1 MKKLAVLLIVTVASF
16 CLASSAFAGSLAPG
30 QVAKCNNAKSITLEN
45 TGGGDIDRGEANASI
60 WKSSNFTTV
69 PISLSPKANHGFSS
83 NGGGAAGNAKVKMG
97 NKHSMG
103 RKKIVLSGQNN
114 FSRGDSIGDIGGTV
128 VITNTGT
135 TNLAVNCG

>member
-1 MKKLAVLLIVTVASF
+1 MKKLAVLLIVAVASF

-30 QVAKCNNAKSITLEN
+30 QMTKCNNAKSITLEN
-45 TGGGDIDRGEANASI
+45 TGGGATDRGEANASI

-69 PISLSPKANHGFSS
+69 PISLSPKANHGFPS

-103 RKKIVLSGQNN
+103 RKTVVLSGQNN
-114 FSRGDSIGDIGGTV
+114 FSRGDSIGDISGTV